1 MEQQKI
7 DILRYIP
14 FGYGNGITS
23 RELANHTGA
32 TPRAVRVLISEA
44 RQQTVILNMQD
55 GTGYFR
61 PEEGE
66 EDLVDRWLL
75 QEESR
80 LKQHALAL
88 RAARKDRRRRKED
101 GSKQAHVLDANSG

>member
-1 MEQQKI
+1 MQQPQKI

-14 FGYGNGITS
+14 FGYRNGITS
-23 RELANHTGA
+23 SELAAHIGA
-32 TPRAVRVLISEA
+32 TAREVRKLISEA
-44 RQQTVILNMQD
+44 RQETVILNMQD

-61 PEEGE
+61 PDEGE
-66 EDLVDRWLL
+66 DDLVDRWLL

-88 RAARKDRRRRKED
+88 RAARQDRRKRRDDD
-101 GSKQAHVLDANSG
+101 GS